1 MSIRMHSRFVSIALA
16 SCAVC
21 FAAAPHIAIAL
32 PSCADLA
39 ANPAYGL
46 AGNPQIS
53 GLTAALQATSG
64 PNKAYCRVDFTFS
77 GESGPSAGYLPGQSQ
92 QLKIRVG
99 LPPNSVDIASPTAA
113 GAAAWNGKNRD
124 LGGGG
129 YAGAVGGVTSS
140 TNLGYIGTSTDTGH
154 SAALGGSFALNPD
167 GTLNY
172 GLIEDFASD
181 GIHEQHVWGVSLA
194 KTYYGSEPTRK
205 YWMGC
210 STGGRQGHYQAQ
222 NFPQDFDGILAGANA
237 YNWDRFITAEL
248 WPAVVMNQEVGA
260 PIASAKLNAVTNAA
274 LAACDAQDAIPGDG
288 IIQDP
293 RACTYSAT
301 SFVCKANGGP
311 SSDANC
317 LTPPEASAVDKIWD
331 GPRDANGNRE
341 WYGLERGASLLG
353 LGGTN
358 PFSIATDHFK
368 YWIHQNPAF
377 DWHTVTEASFTNDML
392 TSIDKFNDV
401 IGTDD
406 DLKAFRKA
414 GGKMITYH
422 GLSDQLIPPR
432 GTFHYYNSV
441 LQGNYKETQKFYR
454 YFPYPGNGHC
464 GGGAAPLIDGE
475 SLFSTLVNW
484 VENGIEPD
492 SVVASQASPARTRKV
507 CMYPNIPVYNGSGST
522 DDQANFHCESR
533 NKDDLIDTLTIG
545 KQFETSTKADTDPG
559 PD

>member
-1 MSIRMHSRFVSIALA
+1 MNYRSLALCAAIGSIFAVA
-16 SCAVC
+16 SEAAV
-21 FAAAPHIAIAL
+21 AL
-32 PSCADLA
+32 PACADLA
-39 ANPAYGL
+39 TNPAYGL
-46 AGNPQIS
+46 AGNPQVS
-53 GLTAALQATSG
+53 GVTAALQPTAGANT
-64 PNKAYCRVDFTFS
+64 PYCRVDFTFS

-99 LPPNSVDIASPTAA
+99 LPPNSVDLTNPTAT
-113 GAAAWNGKNRD
+113 GAVSWNGKNRD

-140 TNLGYIGTSTDTGH
+140 TNLGYVGTSTDTGH

-181 GIHEQHVWGVSLA
+181 GIHEQHVWGVNLA
-194 KTYYGSEPTRK
+194 KTYYGAEPIRK

-222 NFPQDFDGILAGANA
+222 NFPADFDGILAGANA

-248 WPAVVMNQEVGA
+248 WPAVAMNEEVGA

-274 LAACDAQDAIPGDG
+274 IAACDATDAIPGDG
-288 IIQDP
+288 IVQDP
-293 RACTYSAT
+293 RACTYTAT
-301 SFVCKANGGP
+301 SFVCTANGGP

-317 LTPPEASAVDKIWD
+317 LTPAEARAVNKIWD
-331 GPRDANGNRE
+331 GPRGADGDRA

-353 LGGTN
+353 LAGTN
-358 PFSIATDHFK
+358 PFSIANDHFK
-368 YWIHQNPAF
+368 YWIHQSPSF
-377 DWHTVTEASFTNDML
+377 DWHTVTEASFFTDML
-392 TSIDKFNDV
+392 TSIAKFNDV

-406 DLKAFRKA
+406 DLKAFRNA

-432 GTFHYYNSV
+432 GTYHYYNSV

-454 YFPYPGNGHC
+454 YFPYPANAHC
-464 GGGAAPLIDGE
+464 GGGAAPLINGE
-475 SLFSTLVNW
+475 ALFATLVDW
-484 VENGIEPD
+484 VEHGIEPD
-492 SVVASQASPARTRKV
+492 YVVASQPSPARTRKV
-507 CMYPNIPVYNGSGST
+507 CMYPNAPVYNGSGST
-522 DDQANFHCESR
+522 DDEASFHCEEQK
-533 NKDDLIDTLTIG
+533 KDDLIDTLTIG
-545 KQFETSTKADTDPG
+545 KQFETSTKANTDPS